1 MDGLCR
7 MTAMELR
14 AEIQK
19 RTLGIEEL
27 TRLYL
32 DRIEKSGLP
41 SLALKLCTGEDGLP
55 KGIIIYGADERRL
68 LAAALTIETYCS
80 PFCPPRLEA

>member
-32 DRIEKSGLP
+32 ERIEKYDP
-41 SLALKLCTGEDGLP
+41 ALN
-55 KGIIIYGADERRL
+55 
-68 LAAALTIETYCS
+68 TIS
-80 PFCPPRLEA
+80 

>member
-32 DRIEKSGLP
+32 ERIEKYDPALNTISEINE
-41 SLALKLCTGEDGLP
+41 LALKQARKLDSQKTGRDAIRP
-55 KGIIIYGADERRL
+55 KVCRPATAPGAVR
-68 LAAALTIETYCS
+68 
-80 PFCPPRLEA
+80 

>member
-32 DRIEKSGLP
+32 DRIEKYDLALNTISEINE
-41 SLALKLCTGEDGLP
+41 LALKQARKLDSQL
-55 KGIIIYGADERRL
+55 
-68 LAAALTIETYCS
+68 
-80 PFCPPRLEA
+80 

>member
-32 DRIEKSGLP
+32 ERIEKYDPALNTISEINE
-41 SLALKLCTGEDGLP
+41 LALKQARKLVYWLDD
-55 KGIIIYGADERRL
+55 I
-68 LAAALTIETYCS
+68 
-80 PFCPPRLEA
+80 

>member
-32 DRIEKSGLP
+32 ERIEKYDPALNTISEINE
-41 SLALKLCTGEDGLP
+41 LALKQARKLDSQKQAVTPYYLGFRCL
-55 KGIIIYGADERRL
+55 
-68 LAAALTIETYCS
+68 
-80 PFCPPRLEA
+80 